1 MIIAIDGPSASGKS
15 TTAKAVSKRL
25 GFIHLDTGAMYRAV
39 TLGISESEIEL
50 NDQSKVELYLKSL
63 KIEFDQNDQIILNG
77 KNVTDSIRTV
87 KISSNVSK
95 VSAILEVREKMVQV
109 QRNIAGD
116 NNCVLEGRDIG
127 TVVFPNADFKF
138 FLIADITIRAKR
150 RFSDLQES
158 NELLTLNEL
167 IESIRKRDELDS
179 KRNLSPLRQA
189 KDAIVIDT
197 SFLTIEQQ
205 VNRIVEIVKQNRKR
219 KHKEYV

>member
-63 KIEFDQNDQIILNG
+63 KIEFDQNDQIMLNG

-109 QRNIAGD
+109 QRNIAGG

-150 RFSDLQES
+150 RFLDLQES
-158 NELLTLNEL
+158 NELLTLSEL

-179 KRNLSPLRQA
+179 KRDFSPLRQA

-205 VNRIVEIVKQNRKR
+205 VNRIVEIVKQNKKR
-219 KHKEYV
+219 EHKEYV

>member
-39 TLGISESEIEL
+39 TLGISEAKIEP
-50 NDQSKVELYLKSL
+50 NNHNKVKLYLKSL
-63 KIEFDQNDQIILNG
+63 KIEFDQNDQIMLNG

-150 RFSDLQES
+150 RFEDLQES

-179 KRNLSPLRQA
+179 KRDLSPLRQA

-197 SFLTIEQQ
+197 SFLTIDQQ
-205 VNRIVEIVKQNRKR
+205 VNKIVEIVKQNKKR
-219 KHKEYV
+219 KHK

>member
-50 NDQSKVELYLKSL
+50 NNHNEVKLYLKSL
-63 KIEFDQNDQIILNG
+63 KIEFDQNDHIVLNG

-95 VSAILEVREKMVQV
+95 VSAISEVREKMVQV

-150 RFSDLQES
+150 RFEDLQES

-167 IESIRKRDELDS
+167 IESIRRRDELDS
-179 KRNLSPLRQA
+179 KRDLSPLKQA

-197 SFLTIEQQ
+197 SFLSIEQQ
-205 VNRIVEIVKQNRKR
+205 VNRIVKIVKQNKKR

>member
-39 TLGISESEIEL
+39 TLGINESKIKP
-50 NDQSKVELYLKSL
+50 NDHKKVRLYLKSI
-63 KIEFDQNDQIILNG
+63 KIEFDQNDNIVLNG
-77 KNVTDSIRTV
+77 KNVTDLIRTF

-109 QRNIAGD
+109 QRNIAGN

-138 FLIADITIRAKR
+138 FLIADMTIRAKR
-150 RFSDLQES
+150 RFADLRES
-158 NELLTLNEL
+158 NKLLTMDEL

-179 KRNLSPLRQA
+179 KRDISPLRQA

-197 SFLTIEQQ
+197 TFLTIEQQ
-205 VNRIVEIVKQNRKR
+205 VNKIVEIVKQNKKR

>member
-50 NDQSKVELYLKSL
+50 NNHNEVKLYLKSL
-63 KIEFDQNDQIILNG
+63 KIEFDQNDQIMLNG
-77 KNVTDSIRTV
+77 KNVTDLIRTV

-205 VNRIVEIVKQNRKR
+205 VNRIVEIVKQNKKR

>member
-39 TLGISESEIEL
+39 TLGINESKIKP
-50 NDQSKVELYLKSL
+50 NDHKKVRLYLKSI
-63 KIEFDQNDQIILNG
+63 KIEFDQNDNIVLNG
-77 KNVTDSIRTV
+77 KNVTDLIRTF

-109 QRNIAGD
+109 QRNIAGN

-150 RFSDLQES
+150 RFADLQKS
-158 NELLTLNEL
+158 NELLTLDEL
-167 IESIRKRDELDS
+167 TESIRKRDELDS
-179 KRNLSPLRQA
+179 RRDLSPLRQA

-205 VNRIVEIVKQNRKR
+205 INKIVEIVKQNK
-219 KHKEYV
+219 KKET

>member
-50 NDQSKVELYLKSL
+50 NNHNEVKLYLKSL
-63 KIEFDQNDQIILNG
+63 KIEFDQNDQIMLNG

-205 VNRIVEIVKQNRKR
+205 VNRIVEIVKQNKKR

>member
-50 NDQSKVELYLKSL
+50 NNHNEVKLYLKSL

-205 VNRIVEIVKQNRKR
+205 VSRIVEIVKQNKKR

>member
-25 GFIHLDTGAMYRAV
+25 GFVHLDTGAMYRAV
-39 TLGISESEIEL
+39 TLGISESKIEPD
-50 NDQSKVELYLKSL
+50 NHNKVKLYLKSL
-63 KIEFDQNDQIILNG
+63 KIEFDQNDHIVLNG

-95 VSAILEVREKMVQV
+95 VSAISEVREKMVQV

-150 RFSDLQES
+150 RFEDLQES

-167 IESIRKRDELDS
+167 IESIKKRDELDS
-179 KRNLSPLRQA
+179 KRDLSPLRQA

-197 SFLTIEQQ
+197 SFLTIDQQ
-205 VNRIVEIVKQNRKR
+205 VNKIVEIVKQNKKR
-219 KHKEYV
+219 KHK

>member
-50 NDQSKVELYLKSL
+50 NNHNEVKLYLKSL

-167 IESIRKRDELDS
+167 IESIKKRDELDS
-179 KRNLSPLRQA
+179 KRDLSPLRQA

-205 VNRIVEIVKQNRKR
+205 VSRIVEIVKQNKKR

>member
-39 TLGISESEIEL
+39 TLGFSESEIEL
-50 NDQSKVELYLKSL
+50 NNHNEVKLYLKSL
-63 KIEFDQNDQIILNG
+63 KIEFDQNDQILLNG
-77 KNVTDSIRTV
+77 KDVTNLIRTV

-205 VNRIVEIVKQNRKR
+205 VNRIVEIVKQNKKR

>member
-39 TLGISESEIEL
+39 TLGINESKIKP
-50 NDQSKVELYLKSL
+50 NDHKKVRLYLKSI
-63 KIEFDQNDQIILNG
+63 KIEFDQNDNIVLNG
-77 KNVTDSIRTV
+77 KNVTDLIRTF

-109 QRNIAGD
+109 QRNIAGN

-150 RFSDLQES
+150 RFEDLRES
-158 NELLTLNEL
+158 NELLTMDEL

-179 KRNLSPLRQA
+179 KRDISPLRQA

-197 SFLTIEQQ
+197 TFLTIEQQ
-205 VNRIVEIVKQNRKR
+205 VNKIVEIVKQNKKR

>member
-63 KIEFDQNDQIILNG
+63 KIEFDQNDQIMLNG

-109 QRNIAGD
+109 QRNIAGG

-158 NELLTLNEL
+158 NEILTLSEL

-179 KRNLSPLRQA
+179 KRDFSPLRQA

-205 VNRIVEIVKQNRKR
+205 VNRIVEIVKQNKKR

>member
-50 NDQSKVELYLKSL
+50 NNRNEVKLYLKSL
-63 KIEFDQNDQIILNG
+63 KIEFDQNDQIMLNG
-77 KNVTDSIRTV
+77 KNVTDLIRTV

-205 VNRIVEIVKQNRKR
+205 VNRIVEIVKQNKKR

>member
-50 NDQSKVELYLKSL
+50 NNHNEVKLYLKSL
-63 KIEFDQNDQIILNG
+63 KIEFDQNDQILLNG
-77 KNVTDSIRTV
+77 KDVTNLIRTV

-205 VNRIVEIVKQNRKR
+205 VNRIVEIVKQNKKR

>member
-39 TLGISESEIEL
+39 TLGISLSEIEL
-50 NDQSKVELYLKSL
+50 NNHNEVKLYLKSL
-63 KIEFDQNDQIILNG
+63 KIEFDQNDQILLNG
-77 KNVTDSIRTV
+77 KDVTNLIRTV

-205 VNRIVEIVKQNRKR
+205 VNRIVEIVKQNKKR

>member
-15 TTAKAVSKRL
+15 TTAKAVSNRL

-50 NDQSKVELYLKSL
+50 NNHNEVKLYLKSL

-179 KRNLSPLRQA
+179 KRDFSPLRQA

-205 VNRIVEIVKQNRKR
+205 VNRIVEIVKQNKKR
-219 KHKEYV
+219 KHK

>member
-25 GFIHLDTGAMYRAV
+25 GFVHLDTGAMYRAV
-39 TLGISESEIEL
+39 TLGISEAKIEP
-50 NDQSKVELYLKSL
+50 NNHNKVKLYLKSL
-63 KIEFDQNDQIILNG
+63 KIEFDQNDHIVLNG

-158 NELLTLNEL
+158 NEPLPLNEL

-179 KRNLSPLRQA
+179 KRDISPLMKA
-189 KDAIVIDT
+189 KDAIVIDK

-205 VNRIVEIVKQNRKR
+205 VNRIVEIVKQNK
-219 KHKEYV
+219 KKET

>member
-39 TLGISESEIEL
+39 TLGISESKIEPSDY
-50 NDQSKVELYLKSL
+50 NKVKLYLKSL
-63 KIEFDQNDQIILNG
+63 KIEFDQNDQIMLNG

-95 VSAILEVREKMVQV
+95 VSAIPEVREKMVQV

-150 RFSDLQES
+150 RFEDLQES

-167 IESIRKRDELDS
+167 IESIRRRDELDS
-179 KRNLSPLRQA
+179 KRDLSPLKQA

-197 SFLTIEQQ
+197 SFLSIEQQ
-205 VNRIVEIVKQNRKR
+205 VNRIVKIVKQNKKR

>member
-39 TLGISESEIEL
+39 TLGINESKIKP
-50 NDQSKVELYLKSL
+50 NDHKKVKLYLKSI
-63 KIEFDQNDQIILNG
+63 KIEFDQNDNIVLNG
-77 KNVTDSIRTV
+77 KNVTDLIRTF

-109 QRNIAGD
+109 QRNIAGN

-150 RFSDLQES
+150 RFADLQKS
-158 NELLTLNEL
+158 NELLTLDEL
-167 IESIRKRDELDS
+167 TESIRKRDELDS
-179 KRNLSPLRQA
+179 RRDLSPLRQA

-205 VNRIVEIVKQNRKR
+205 INKIVEIVKQNK
-219 KHKEYV
+219 KKET

>member
-50 NDQSKVELYLKSL
+50 NNHNEVKLYLKSL

-150 RFSDLQES
+150 RFEDLQES

-167 IESIRKRDELDS
+167 IESIKKRDELDS

-189 KDAIVIDT
+189 KDATIIDT

-205 VNRIVEIVKQNRKR
+205 VSKIVEIVKQNK
-219 KHKEYV
+219 KKET

>member
-25 GFIHLDTGAMYRAV
+25 GLIHLDTGAMYRAV

-50 NDQSKVELYLKSL
+50 NNHNEVKLYLKSL
-63 KIEFDQNDQIILNG
+63 KIEFDQNDHIVLNG

-95 VSAILEVREKMVQV
+95 VSAISEVREKMVQV

-150 RFSDLQES
+150 RFEDLQES
-158 NELLTLNEL
+158 NERLTLNEL

-179 KRNLSPLRQA
+179 KRDLSPLVGMS
-189 KDAIVIDT
+189 K
-197 SFLTIEQQ
+197 
-205 VNRIVEIVKQNRKR
+205 KQGGKPGAGRGGNKSRRRK
-219 KHKEYV
+219 